1 MAARRTE
8 KTTTTARLMKNETSS
23 ATLASIAKYLFASAI
38 FFERL
43 HRGWSRG
50 SRLQGRVRFRCRCGR
65 GRHDPAVLA
74 SFACRRRFDG
84 AKAVPYA
91 VAQALGSFLASTLVY
106 VTYRKALDSW
116 VADHCAGVRDERTG
130 GVWATFPQPFE
141 TTLDGFVDQLVGTA
155 LLLCGIFAVND
166 DRNFGASSPAKSASV
181 AALVVAIGTAFGS
194 D

>member
-1 MAARRTE
+1 
-8 KTTTTARLMKNETSS
+8 
-23 ATLASIAKYLFASAI
+23 
-38 FFERL
+38 
-43 HRGWSRG
+43 
-50 SRLQGRVRFRCRCGR
+50 
-65 GRHDPAVLA
+65 
-74 SFACRRRFDG
+74 
-84 AKAVPYA
+84 

-155 LLLCGIFAVND
+155 VLLCGIFAVND

-194 D
+194 VRLDCRRAHLHSPQMQSQAHVAASATENISTPYSDYRYPSPQMQSQAHVA

>member
-1 MAARRTE
+1 MTMA
-8 KTTTTARLMKNETSS
+8 SS
-23 ATLASIAKYLFASAI
+23 AS
-38 FFERL
+38 
-43 HRGWSRG
+43 
-50 SRLQGRVRFRCRCGR
+50 
-65 GRHDPAVLA
+65 
-74 SFACRRRFDG
+74 CRRRFDG
-84 AKAVPYA
+84 SKAIPYA
-91 VAQALGSFLASTLVY
+91 LAQFLGSFLASALVY
-106 VTYRKALDSW
+106 ATYHKALDSYTT
-116 VADHCAGVRDERTG
+116 DHCAGVRDERTG